1 MKHRRS
7 APTLAKYAERWLKL
21 CASLKPGTQ
30 EGYEQKLRKHILPT
44 LGQRR
49 LKDLTRGDV
58 RSLLAEK
65 LQAGLARDT
74 VRLIHATL
82 RAMLAAAVEDEL
94 LKANPASGVG
104 RSLRLG
110 ASKIERSESI
120 KAMTREQLEAFLEQ
134 ALHVVPGFQILF
146 WLMSRTGLRLSEA
159 LALKWQDVDVINRR
173 LRVERA
179 LGRDLAVTTPKS
191 GHGRSVDLS
200 ASAARELMA
209 VGKLRCSMGYRTG
222 PTDWLFPGVDGGLL
236 SHEAAQ
242 TAFRRARTAAGLQGF
257 TPHSLRHT
265 YASILLA
272 EGVSPAYVQE
282 QLGHSSIE
290 LTVGTYGRWLRK
302 KAPGALDVLEK
313 TDETRP

>member
-1 MKHRRS
+1 MKRRRS
-7 APTLAKYAERWLKL
+7 APTLAEYARRWLKL

-30 EGYEQKLRKHILPT
+30 EGYEQKLRKHILPI

-49 LKDLTRGDV
+49 LRNLTRGDV

-65 LQAGLARDT
+65 LQAGLSRDT

-82 RAMLAAAVEDEL
+82 RAMLAAAVEDEI

-104 RSLRLG
+104 RSLRLA
-110 ASKIERSESI
+110 ASKDERSESI
-120 KAMTREQLEAFLEQ
+120 KAMTRDQLEAFLGQ
-134 ALHVVPGFQILF
+134 VLHTAPTFWALF
-146 WLMSRTGLRLSEA
+146 WLMSRTGLRISEA
-159 LALKWQDVDVINRR
+159 LALKWQDVDVIKCQ

-179 LGRDLAVTTPKS
+179 LGRDLAITTPKS
-191 GHGRSVDLS
+191 GHGRTVDLS
-200 ASAARELMA
+200 ASVGNELMA
-209 VGKLRCSMGYRTG
+209 LRKLRCSMGQRTG
-222 PTDWLFPGVDGGLL
+222 PHDWLFPAGDGRPV
-236 SHEAAQ
+236 SDHAAQ
-242 TAFRRARTAAGLQGF
+242 KAFRQTRAAADLQGF

-302 KAPGALDVLEK
+302 KAPGALDVLEA
-313 TDETRP
+313 RP

>member
-1 MKHRRS
+1 MKPRRN
-7 APTLAKYAERWLKL
+7 PVTLAEYAQRWLKL

-44 LGQRR
+44 LGQRKLR
-49 LKDLTRGDV
+49 ELTRGNV

-65 LQAGLARDT
+65 LQAGLSRDT

-82 RAMLAAAVEDEL
+82 RAMLAAAVEDEI

-110 ASKIERSESI
+110 ASKGERSESI

-159 LALKWQDVDVINRR
+159 LALKWQDVDVINGR

-179 LGRDLAVTTPKS
+179 LGRDLAGTTPKS
-191 GHGRSVDLS
+191 GHGRGG
-200 ASAARELMA
+200 AGE
-209 VGKLRCSMGYRTG
+209 GFKG
-222 PTDWLFPGVDGGLL
+222 FP
-236 SHEAAQ
+236 
-242 TAFRRARTAAGLQGF
+242 
-257 TPHSLRHT
+257 PHSLRHT
-265 YASILLA
+265 SASILLA

-302 KAPGALDVLEK
+302 KAPGARDVLEGEVGLGPSGS
-313 TDETRP
+313 DEGS

>member
-1 MKHRRS
+1 MRPKAR
-7 APTLAKYAERWLKL
+7 TLAEYAERWLKL

-30 EGYEQKLRKHILPT
+30 EGYEQKLRKHILPS
-44 LGQRR
+44 LGQCR
-49 LKDLTRGDV
+49 LKDLTRGHV
-58 RSLLAEK
+58 RTLLAEK
-65 LQAGLARDT
+65 LQGGLARDT

-82 RAMLAAAVEDEL
+82 RALLAAAVEDEL

-104 RSLRLG
+104 RSLRLA
-110 ASKIERSESI
+110 ASKVERSEMV

-134 ALHVVPGFQILF
+134 ALHVVPDFQILF

-159 LALKWQDVDVINRR
+159 LALKWQDVDVMNRR

-200 ASAARELMA
+200 VSASDELMA
-209 VGKLRCSMGYRTG
+209 LGKLRCSMGYKTG
-222 PTDWLFPGVDGGLL
+222 PHDWLFPSSDGRPL
-236 SHEAAQ
+236 SHEAPQA
-242 TAFRRARTAAGLQGF
+242 AFRKTRAAAGLLGF